1 MQVVIGNETF
11 NKQQL
16 RALFQAICVEENTDI
31 TTAFATLALEDG
43 VDIINDMALEPSQ
56 QGIGFDHN
64 DVRQQA
70 HNVVETSL
78 SNFALDI
85 NSQIDLIPV
94 QLTVKTVVTATAKIG

>member
-31 TTAFATLALEDG
+31 TRAFAVLALEDG
-43 VDIINDMALEPSQ
+43 VDIINDMALEPCQ
-56 QGIGFDHN
+56 HGVAFDLN

-78 SNFALDI
+78 GNFATDI
-85 NSQIDLIPV
+85 NEQIDNIPV
-94 QLTVKTVVTATAKIG
+94 QLTIKAVVTATAKIG